1 MARITEWGLISSRDF
16 DTPKVFPLLLTNIHM
31 ASDMAHAESKSTES
45 KVQDLEVKDAQI
57 IFNSVWASLEDEL
70 GEENL
75 CFPKEIFW
83 LNGAPGA
90 GKGTNT
96 DFIMQYRDLTAPPL
110 VVSSLLKS
118 PEAQKMKDAG
128 MLVGD
133 RDVIEI
139 MLRKLL
145 DPVYK
150 TGAVVDGFPRTKVQ
164 VECVKLLYQKLIDLR
179 NKFKETLY
187 SEQFKKPHFHI
198 VVLFIDEKES
208 VKRQLNRGMEAQAHN
223 EEVIE
228 SGVGELEEL
237 RPTDLDPEAALNRYR
252 TFKEKTYGALK
263 DLREIFFYHFI
274 NAHGSLEVVRQRIDD
289 ELRYQGSLELDEAT
303 YDRISNIPVAMSI
316 SKHARQDLVD
326 RLDAYVERQEAL
338 FNQVVE
344 LIKRDFIPIIERHA
358 ISGTA
363 VVNTEDQVL
372 HDPDALAMLID
383 IFSER
388 GYHAIVDVHRE
399 EVPDSIDP
407 KTFKIKTRIKLIY
420 RVRVQ
425 FKGSEIRRGR

>member
-1 MARITEWGLISSRDF
+1 
-16 DTPKVFPLLLTNIHM
+16 M
-31 ASDMAHAESKSTES
+31 ASDKASPEIKPAEDKI
-45 KVQDLEVKDAQI
+45 QDLEVKDAQI
-57 IFNSVWASLEDEL
+57 IFNSVWASLEDEI

-75 CFPKEIFW
+75 RFPKEIFW

-96 DFIMQYRDLTAPPL
+96 NFIMQYRDLTAPPL
-110 VVSSLLKS
+110 VVSALLKS

-133 RDVIEI
+133 REVIEI
-139 MLRKLL
+139 MLQKLL
-145 DPVYK
+145 DPIYK

-187 SEQFKKPHFHI
+187 CEHFKKPHFHI

-208 VKRQLNRGMEAQAHN
+208 VKRQMNRGVEAQAHN
-223 EEVIE
+223 EEVRE
-228 SGVGELEEL
+228 SGVGEIEEL

-274 NAHGSLEVVRQRIDD
+274 NAHGTIEAVRQRIDD

-303 YDRISNIPVAMSI
+303 YDRISSIPVALTI

-326 RLDAYVERQEAL
+326 RLDAYVDRQEPL
-338 FNQVVE
+338 FEKVVA
-344 LIKRDFIPIIERHA
+344 LIKSDFMPIIERHA
-358 ISGTA
+358 ISGSA
-363 VVNTEDQVL
+363 VINTEDSVL
-372 HDPDALAMLID
+372 HDPDALGMLID

-388 GYHAIVDVHRE
+388 GYHAIVDLNRE
-399 EVPDSIDP
+399 EIPDSIDP
-407 KTFKIKTRIKLIY
+407 KTFKIKTRIKLIF

-425 FKGSEIRRGR
+425 FKGSDIRRGR

>member
-1 MARITEWGLISSRDF
+1 
-16 DTPKVFPLLLTNIHM
+16 M
-31 ASDMAHAESKSTES
+31 ASDTADAESKTPET

-70 GEENL
+70 GEESL
-75 CFPKEIFW
+75 RFPKEIFW

-110 VVSSLLKS
+110 VVSGLLKS

-145 DPVYK
+145 EPIYK

-164 VECVKLLYQKLIDLR
+164 VECVKLLYQKLIELR
-179 NKFKETLY
+179 NKFKETLF
-187 SEQFKKPHFHI
+187 SEHFKKPHFHI

-208 VKRQLNRGMEAQAHN
+208 VKRQLNRGQEALEHN
-223 EEVIE
+223 EEVIA

-237 RPTDLDPEAALNRYR
+237 RPTDLDPRAALNRYR

-274 NAHGSLEVVRQRIDD
+274 NAHGTLESVRQRIDE

-303 YDRISNIPVAMSI
+303 YDRISQIPVAITI

-326 RLDAYVERQEAL
+326 RLDTYVERQSEL
-338 FNQVVE
+338 FEKVVAM
-344 LIKRDFIPIIERHA
+344 IKQDFMPIIERHA
-358 ISGTA
+358 ISGMA
-363 VVNTEDQVL
+363 VINTEDAIL
-372 HDPDALAMLID
+372 HDADALGMLID

-388 GYHAIVDVHRE
+388 GYHAIVDLHRE
-399 EVPDSIDP
+399 EIPDSIDP
-407 KTFKIKTRIKLIY
+407 KTMKIKTRIKLIF

-425 FKGSEIRRGR
+425 FKGSDIRRGR

>member
-1 MARITEWGLISSRDF
+1 
-16 DTPKVFPLLLTNIHM
+16 
-31 ASDMAHAESKSTES
+31 MAHETATADSTQSES
-45 KVQDLEVKDAQI
+45 KVQDLEVKDAHI
-57 IFNSVWASLEDEL
+57 IFNSVWASLEEEL

-75 CFPKEIFW
+75 RFPKEIFW

-96 DFIMQYRDLTAPPL
+96 NFIMQYRDLTAPPL
-110 VVSSLLKS
+110 VVSGLLES

-133 RDVIEI
+133 REVIEI

-145 DPVYK
+145 DSVFQS
-150 TGAVVDGFPRTKVQ
+150 GAVVDGFPRTKVQ
-164 VECVKLLYQKLIDLR
+164 VECVKLLFQKLTDLR
-179 NKFKETLY
+179 LKFKGTLF
-187 SEQFKKPHFHI
+187 SEYFKKPHFHI

-208 VKRQLNRGMEAQAHN
+208 VKRQINRGKESLEHN
-223 EEVIE
+223 EEVKE
-228 SGVGELEEL
+228 SGVGELEEV

-274 NAHGSLEVVRQRIDD
+274 NAHGPIEVVRQRIDK

-303 YDRISNIPVAMSI
+303 YDQISHLPVAINI
-316 SKHARQDLVD
+316 SKHARQELVD
-326 RLDAYVERQEAL
+326 RLDAYVERQSGL
-338 FNQVVE
+338 FEQVVS
-344 LIKRDFIPIIERHA
+344 LIQRDFIPIIERHA

-363 VVNTEDQVL
+363 VVNTESEIL
-372 HDPDALAMLID
+372 HDPTALAMLID

-388 GYHAIVDVHRE
+388 GFHAIVDVNRE
-399 EVPDSIDP
+399 EIPDYIDP
-407 KTFKIKTRIKLIY
+407 KTFKIKTRIKRIF

>member
-1 MARITEWGLISSRDF
+1 
-16 DTPKVFPLLLTNIHM
+16 M
-31 ASDMAHAESKSTES
+31 ASDTANAESNPTES

-57 IFNSVWASLEDEL
+57 IFNAVWASLEDEL
-70 GEENL
+70 GEEHL
-75 CFPKEIFW
+75 RFPKEIFW

-96 DFIMQYRDLTAPPL
+96 NFIMQYRDLTAPPL
-110 VVSSLLKS
+110 VVSGLLKS

-133 RDVIEI
+133 REVIEI
-139 MLRKLL
+139 MLLKLL

-164 VECVKLLYQKLIDLR
+164 VECVKLLYHKLIDLR
-179 NKFKETLY
+179 NKFKETLL

-208 VKRQLNRGMEAQAHN
+208 VKRQLNRGLEAQAHN
-223 EEVIE
+223 EDVQE

-274 NAHGSLEVVRQRIDD
+274 NAHGSLDVVRQRIDD

-303 YDRISNIPVAMSI
+303 YDRISSIAVATSI

-326 RLDAYVERQEAL
+326 RLDAYVERQEPL
-338 FNQVVE
+338 FTQVVE
-344 LIKRDFIPIIERHA
+344 LIKRDFMPIIMRHA
-358 ISGTA
+358 ISGSA
-363 VVNTEDQVL
+363 VVNTEDSVL
-372 HDPDALAMLID
+372 LDPDALAMLID

-388 GYHAIVDVHRE
+388 GYHAIVDIHRE
-399 EVPDSIDP
+399 EIPDSIDP
-407 KTFKIKTRIKLIY
+407 KTFKIKTRIKLIF

>member
-1 MARITEWGLISSRDF
+1 
-16 DTPKVFPLLLTNIHM
+16 M
-31 ASDMAHAESKSTES
+31 ASDTAEADTKNTESKNTET

-57 IFNSVWASLEDEL
+57 IFNSVWASLEEEF
-70 GEENL
+70 GEEHL
-75 CFPKEIFW
+75 RFPKEIFW

-110 VVSSLLKS
+110 VVSALLKS

-133 RDVIEI
+133 REVIEI

-150 TGAVVDGFPRTKVQ
+150 SGAVVDGFPRTKVQ
-164 VECVKLLYQKLIDLR
+164 VECVKLLYQKLIELR
-179 NKFKETLY
+179 LKFKETLY
-187 SEQFKKPHFHI
+187 AEHFKKPAFHI

-208 VKRQLNRGMEAQAHN
+208 VKRQLNRGREALAHN
-223 EEVIE
+223 QEVE
-228 SGVGELEEL
+228 ASGVGELEEL

-274 NAHGSLEVVRQRIDD
+274 NAHGPLEVVRRRIDE

-303 YDRISNIPVAMSI
+303 YDRISSIPVAVTI

-326 RLDAYVERQEAL
+326 RLDAYVERQGEL
-338 FNQVVE
+338 FEQVVA
-344 LIKRDFIPIIERHA
+344 LIKSDFMPIIERHA

-363 VVNTEDQVL
+363 VVNTEDAVL
-372 HDPDALAMLID
+372 HDNDALAMLID

-399 EVPDSIDP
+399 EIPDAVDP
-407 KTFKIKTRIKLIY
+407 KTFKIKTRIKRIF

-425 FKGSEIRRGR
+425 FKGSDIRRGR